1 MAGLRTQPARAIS
14 TRIPHPKASMRTIPC
29 ALLLLATA
37 APAHLADA
45 QTATPRPAS
54 VVVVPTPS
62 RALLVLSKADHVL
75 SIVDPATL
83 AVVAQ
88 IPSGPDPHEVIASTD
103 GSVAYISNYG
113 GGAYNTITVVDL
125 VRQTT
130 LPIVDLGALRGP
142 HGLDFGGGKLWFTA
156 EAAKAIGS
164 YDPSTQKVDWV
175 LGTGQNRTHML
186 FVSPDVKRIV
196 TTNVSSGTV
205 TIIEQSTVQP
215 RGPGSGPGG
224 PPPGAPPAMPNI
236 PGGAPRVEWDETVVA
251 VGNGAE
257 GFDVSRDGKEAWVAN
272 ARDGTISV
280 IDLTNKRVSQTLA
293 ADVRGANR
301 LKFTPDGTLAFVST
315 LGGPDVTV
323 LDVAKRAVVRRV
335 PVGRGAAGILIQ
347 PDGARAYV
355 ACTPDD
361 NVAVIDV
368 KSLAVIGRIS
378 AGKQPDGL
386 AWAVRP

>member
-1 MAGLRTQPARAIS
+1 
-14 TRIPHPKASMRTIPC
+14 MRTIPC

-54 VVVVPTPS
+54 VVVVPTPL
-62 RALLVLSKADHVL
+62 RALLVLSKTDHVL

-83 AVVAQ
+83 AIVAQ
-88 IPSGPDPHEVIASTD
+88 IASGPDPHEVIASTD
-103 GSVAYISNYG
+103 GSVAYVSNYG

-130 LPIVDLGALRGP
+130 LSIVDLGALRGP
-142 HGLDFGGGKLWFTA
+142 HGLDFACGKLWFTA

-205 TIIEQSTVQP
+205 TIIEQSTAQP
-215 RGPGSGPGG
+215 RGPGPGPSGP
-224 PPPGAPPAMPNI
+224 
-236 PGGAPRVEWDETVVA
+236 PRVDWDETVVA

-280 IDLTNKRVSQTLA
+280 IDLTNKRVVQTLA

-301 LKFTPDGTLAFVST
+301 LKFTPEGTLAFVST

-323 LDVAKRAVVRRV
+323 LDVAKRVVVKRV
-335 PVGRGAAGILIQ
+335 AVGRGAAGILVQ
-347 PDGARAYV
+347 PDGARVYV